1 MPADFLTLAQGG
13 LDSKKKKKNQ
23 CWLLYKHRAYVHF
36 YGPRYIACQC
46 AKSVL
51 GQSPGTLLPPFF
63 PNTMKGIGLHPGQ
76 DSQPG
81 LPGHQSAP
89 PGPQRDSGEALAGQH
104 SWTQA
109 AKQSLSSRACLG
121 ESREGNG
128 ACGKEQGG
136 HGYIWV
142 QGRSLPCCSLSH
154 CCCSFDPL
162 RWTET
167 PWDPKRFGSC
177 VTQLPPLGKDSL
189 FPSHPLYFTGWCLWC
204 PLAHRRVQKWIP
216 PSRHGKKGGGGGG
229 SPARIIHLQESI
241 IRTRSQAKFISST
254 CYSPCQKKSVQKTQ
268 GKLNQLIETVF
279 PLSFLIWFYVSL

>member
-1 MPADFLTLAQGG
+1 MPTDFLTLAQGG
-13 LDSKKKKKNQ
+13 LGTKKKKQ
-23 CWLLYKHRAYVHF
+23 CWLPYKHRVYVHF

-81 LPGHQSAP
+81 LPSHQSAP

-167 PWDPKRFGSC
+167 LSASAAVSLSSHHLERTHCSPAILYTLQDGAFDAHLHIGGSRNEYHLPGMVKR
-177 VTQLPPLGKDSL
+177 
-189 FPSHPLYFTGWCLWC
+189 
-204 PLAHRRVQKWIP
+204 R
-216 PSRHGKKGGGGGG
+216 GGGGGKAAL
-229 SPARIIHLQESI
+229 PE
-241 IRTRSQAKFISST
+241 SST
-254 CYSPCQKKSVQKTQ
+254 FQNP
-268 GKLNQLIETVF
+268 
-279 PLSFLIWFYVSL
+279 